1 VALEEGKGEVPEAE
15 AWLLKKMASLGVER
29 MEDRWLLEADDLRFP
44 GIPDWERERFDDKYP
59 RRVNLSDL
67 KLRIHYKVP
76 VRQVIAEYVSGGR
89 KGDPKRWELPAW
101 SGWKVKYRKASR
113 VVDVR

>member
-1 VALEEGKGEVPEAE
+1 
-15 AWLLKKMASLGVER
+15 M
-29 MEDRWLLEADDLRFP
+29 
-44 GIPDWERERFDDKYP
+44 
-59 RRVNLSDL
+59 
-67 KLRIHYKVP
+67 
-76 VRQVIAEYVSGGR
+76 RQVIAEYVSGGR